1 MGIQVARSI
10 FHDDKKRKKG
20 TRMYNISHL
29 VARDKRY
36 YLGPVSL
43 SSSQKIK
50 PLILINISLN

>member
-10 FHDDKKRKKG
+10 FHDDKKKR